1 MAQAMLA
8 LPGLE
13 TKPAF
18 SAYSAAMKAA
28 KDADEGRKVIGYIE
42 DSLWA
47 FMADAKVQ
55 PFCGAPKIPKPA
67 TWPEGTNWMT
77 FKPLWRGFSMAQV
90 GFSCTKPNDRR
101 KAVSRMKALAG
112 AQKAA
117 RLREMIDDAQAA
129 MEVFDGLL
137 KEERARW
144 HEKYLERR
152 DS

>member
-13 TKPAF
+13 RKPAF
-18 SAYSAAMKAA
+18 PAYSTAMKAA
-28 KDADEGRKVIGYIE
+28 KEANEGRTVIGHIE
-42 DSLWA
+42 KSLWA
-47 FMADAKVQ
+47 FMADAGVQ
-55 PFCGAPKIPKPA
+55 PFCGAPEVPPPA
-67 TWPEGTNWMT
+67 KWPEGATWMT
-77 FKPLWRGFSMAQV
+77 FKHMWRGFSMAQV

-117 RLREMIDDAQAA
+117 QLKERIDGAQAA
-129 MEVFDGLL
+129 MEVFEILYQ
-137 KEERARW
+137 EERARW
-144 HEKYLERR
+144 RKQYEERS